1 MEAAGYS
8 CPLKETSS
16 MSRNEGKAEPGRG
29 NGICMYKQE
38 DWERTQPVC
47 EAVGLDQII
56 HTVNM
61 RKISLSLD

>member
-16 MSRNEGKAEPGRG
+16 MNRNEGKSRTRQRKWH
-29 NGICMYKQE
+29 MYKQE
-38 DWERTQPVC
+38 DWEGTQPVG

-56 HTVNM
+56 HTVNR